1 MRHVDRTRMQIFNP
15 TGRGARMATWRN
27 STAWATVLWAT
38 IGPIGLVLGLLLLL
52 VALHA
57 ADASEIANDTKVFL
71 DSQAL
76 NLPGDVEITVGEPDP
91 RMNLAEC
98 KRYQP
103 FIPNGARLW
112 GRTTLGVRCVE
123 GASWNIFL
131 PVQIKVFGPAPVAA
145 RSISRGQ
152 PLLADDVRM
161 DRVEW
166 TQFPVG
172 ALLGAEQIEGRIA
185 TRAIVAGE
193 PLRRELLRAPPILV
207 PGDPVKIVFNG
218 SSFAV
223 ATEGRSLTM
232 AAEGQAVQVAV
243 TGGKILSGIARAG
256 KTVEMR

>member
-1 MRHVDRTRMQIFNP
+1 MTP
-15 TGRGARMATWRN
+15 WRN
-27 STAWATVLWAT
+27 PMMWASMLWTTV
-38 IGPIGLVLGLLLLL
+38 GPAGMVLGLLLLL
-52 VALHA
+52 VALRA
-57 ADASEIANDTKVFL
+57 ADASEIARDTKLFL

-76 NLPGDVEITVGEPDP
+76 NLPGDVEITVGDPDP
-91 RMNLAEC
+91 RLNLAEC

-112 GRTTLGVRCVE
+112 RRTTLGVRCVE
-123 GASWNIFL
+123 GATWSIFL
-131 PVQIKVFGPAPVAA
+131 PVQIKVFGQAPVAA
-145 RSISRGQ
+145 RSVSRGQ
-152 PLLADDVRM
+152 ALMPDDVRM
-161 DRVEW
+161 ERVEW

-172 ALLGAEQIEGRIA
+172 TLIGAEQIEGRIA

-232 AAEGQAVQVAV
+232 AAEGQAVQVSV
-243 TGGKILSGIARAG
+243 NGGKILSGIARPG

>member
-1 MRHVDRTRMQIFNP
+1 MT
-15 TGRGARMATWRN
+15 TWRN
-27 STAWATVLWAT
+27 PTAWAAILWAT
-38 IGPIGLVLGLLLLL
+38 IGPAGIVLGLLLLL

-57 ADASEIANDTKVFL
+57 ADASEIARDTKLFL

-76 NLPGDVEITVGEPDP
+76 NLPGDVEITVGDPDP
-91 RMNLAEC
+91 RLNLAEC

-123 GASWNIFL
+123 GASWSIFL

-145 RSISRGQ
+145 RSVSRGQ
-152 PLLADDVRM
+152 ALTPDDVRL

-172 ALLGAEQIEGRIA
+172 ALIGAEQIEGRIA

-193 PLRRELLRAPPILV
+193 PLRRDLLRAPPVLV
-207 PGDPVKIVFNG
+207 PGDPVKVVLSG
-218 SSFAV
+218 ASFAV

-243 TGGKILSGIARAG
+243 PGGKILSGIARAG